1 MIGAVAGVL
10 SGLSL
15 IWVII
20 VLGWA
25 LGRFRV
31 LPSQAPEV
39 LNRLV
44 FFVASPALLFATLAG
59 LDVRTVFGPPLI
71 IAGASAIGSAL
82 LFVLYAR
89 IRRLDLGRTVV
100 GAMSSSLNNA
110 GHLGIP
116 LATYIL
122 GSPQHVLPVLVF
134 QLGFFSPMY
143 FVLSDLA
150 GRSGKVSP
158 GKVLRMIVTNP
169 MLIAAV
175 LGISVSLT
183 GLALPDVVFAPI
195 ETVAGLAV
203 PAILIA
209 FGLSL
214 DAEKVLPAR
223 AEAPTV
229 AVATVLKLAIHPLL
243 AWVLARYAFGLSAP
257 AVFAAVAMAG
267 LPTAQNAYVAAF
279 RARTGEGLARSVV
292 LSTTILV
299 TPSLLVIAALL
310 A

>member
-1 MIGAVAGVL
+1 MAGVL

-31 LPSQAPEV
+31 LPPEAPEV

-44 FFVASPALLFATLAG
+44 YFVGSPAIMFVTLTG
-59 LDVRTVFGPPLI
+59 LDVRAVFGPPLI
-71 IAGASAIGSAL
+71 VAAASAVGTAL
-82 LFVLYAR
+82 VFVLYAR
-89 IRRLDLGRTVV
+89 IRRIDLANTVV
-100 GAMSSSLNNA
+100 GAMCSSLNNA

-122 GSPQHVLPVLVF
+122 GSPQFVLPVLVF

-150 GRSGKVSP
+150 GRSGKVSV
-158 GKVLRMIVTNP
+158 GKVVRTIVTNP
-169 MLIAAV
+169 LLIAAV
-175 LGISVSLT
+175 SGMALSL
-183 GLALPDVVFAPI
+183 LNLRLPAVVFAPI
-195 ETVAGLAV
+195 ETLAGLAV

-214 DAEKVLPAR
+214 NAERVLPAR
-223 AEAPTV
+223 GQATMV
-229 AVATVLKLAIHPLL
+229 AVSTTLKLAVHPLL
-243 AWVLARYAFGLSAP
+243 AWVIARYGFGMAGAEL
-257 AVFAAVAMAG
+257 FAAVSMAG

-279 RARTGEGLARSVV
+279 RARTGESLARGTV
-292 LSTTILV
+292 LASTILV
-299 TPSLLVIAALL
+299 TPTLLVIAALL